1 MVQLVQESLQLVN
14 VIGGFNNELNAT
26 ILLNKNKIQGENYIS
41 PRLRPISIMFQ
52 ENRLIETLTVYE
64 NLNFAEEK
72 SKTNFALLSLLIKT
86 KLLKI

>member
-1 MVQLVQESLQLVN
+1 MC
-14 VIGGFNNELNAT
+14 
-26 ILLNKNKIQGENYIS
+26 

-64 NLNFAEEK
+64 NLNFAEENLE
-72 SKTNFALLSLLIKT
+72 TNFALLILLIKT